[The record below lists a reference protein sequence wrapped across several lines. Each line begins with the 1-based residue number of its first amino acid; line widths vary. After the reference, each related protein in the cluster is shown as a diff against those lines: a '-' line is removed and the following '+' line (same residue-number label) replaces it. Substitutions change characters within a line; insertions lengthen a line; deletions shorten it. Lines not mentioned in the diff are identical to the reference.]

1 MEFSIKN
8 KIAQKIVDWLL
19 KSTPPDKFPLT
30 DFARICYEIRL
41 CDVLLIEGRSRVS
54 EVIKVITQSPWSH
67 AALYI
72 GRLHD
77 IENIETRDRIL
88 KFYPDAKPHEQLLI
102 ESVLG
107 KGTIVSPLTEYQ
119 HDHIRICRPRGLSPQ
134 DAQHIINYVAKHL
147 GVKYDSRQ
155 IFDLMRF
162 LMPWTIL
169 PRRFRS
175 SLFKHHPGELTRES
189 CSTLLAEAFGSVK
202 FPIIPV
208 LREHKEK
215 GVEFVRR
222 FPKLYVPSDF
232 DYSPFF

>member
-107 KGTIVSPLTEYQ
+107 KGTIVSP
-119 HDHIRICRPRGLSPQ
+119 
-134 DAQHIINYVAKHL
+134 
-147 GVKYDSRQ
+147 
-155 IFDLMRF
+155 
-162 LMPWTIL
+162 
-169 PRRFRS
+169 
-175 SLFKHHPGELTRES
+175 
-189 CSTLLAEAFGSVK
+189 
-202 FPIIPV
+202 
-208 LREHKEK
+208 
-215 GVEFVRR
+215 
-222 FPKLYVPSDF
+222 
-232 DYSPFF
+232 